1 MAARSTT
8 IAAGGVLVLPN
19 DLLRELGRGE
29 GDIVLL
35 EVVQG
40 ELRIRSRDAVIA
52 AIQALAREYIPDGV
66 SLVDDL
72 IADRRDEAA
81 RE

>member
-1 MAARSTT
+1 MATRSTT
-8 IAAGGVLVLPN
+8 IAPGGVLVLPA
-19 DLLRELGRGE
+19 DLLRELGLGE
-29 GDIVLL
+29 GYIVLL

-52 AIQALAREYIPDGV
+52 AIQALAREYVPDGV
-66 SLVDDL
+66 SLVDEL